1 MNRSCIQNLKRRG
14 DDNPLDFLWY
24 ELDDILHDKITFV
37 VMIAK
42 YKNELIII
50 RNRNREVWE
59 LPGGRRE
66 EGEFIIETASRELY
80 EETGSIIFE
89 LSPLG
94 IYAFHDSYGMAFYAE
109 VEEID
114 ELPESEIAEIRL
126 IKSLPEG
133 LNYGEVYYKMYER
146 LDLVR
151 RTNKGLKTYKINYMD
166 RSAKYEF

>member
-1 MNRSCIQNLKRRG
+1 M
-14 DDNPLDFLWY
+14 DFLWY
-24 ELDDILHDKITFV
+24 ELDDIIHDKITFV